1 MSEAVIKLQDVK
13 KTYGKHD
20 VLKGVNMQVNKGDIY
35 GLIGKNGA
43 GKTTIFK
50 MILGLSTMN
59 DGSVSICDSTNEKE
73 LYKNRNRVGFLVGQK
88 FYGYLNARENLKYY
102 ATAKGFHGKAAKEE
116 IDRVLELV
124 ELKDVKQP
132 FRKYSLGMQQR
143 LGIANA
149 ILGSPEIL
157 ILDEPTNGLDPQGIA
172 DVRNMVHRFNEEFG
186 MTVIVSSH
194 ILGEL
199 EHTAHRF
206 GIVNEGIVVR
216 EISEEDLRQTEPVVE
231 IAFSDLEKARKVL
244 EDAGIKITKEVMERT
259 SLEDFYFRLIGGG
272 NL

>member
-1 MSEAVIKLQDVK
+1 
-13 KTYGKHD
+13 
-20 VLKGVNMQVNKGDIY
+20 
-35 GLIGKNGA
+35 
-43 GKTTIFK
+43 
-50 MILGLSTMN
+50 
-59 DGSVSICDSTNEKE
+59 
-73 LYKNRNRVGFLVGQK
+73 
-88 FYGYLNARENLKYY
+88 
-102 ATAKGFHGKAAKEE
+102 
-116 IDRVLELV
+116 
-124 ELKDVKQP
+124 
-132 FRKYSLGMQQR
+132 
-143 LGIANA
+143 
-149 ILGSPEIL
+149 
-157 ILDEPTNGLDPQGIA
+157 
-172 DVRNMVHRFNEEFG
+172 MVHRFNEEFG